1 MSRHRREPGTLPRP
15 LAVLGAIA
23 LAAGTA
29 AAIRMLPADAE
40 PRPARPPAAKPVAT
54 QVERQPRKEPFTG
67 FVAFADAARSPAL
80 DLAAGS
86 RRTGVRY
93 YALGHVVA
101 ATGACAPAWAPAPTG
116 SGATL
121 PPIAIPDAPREAAGS
136 AATPGGEPDAASG
149 GASRAD
155 SGGTAATPTGRA
167 GVPESGRTG
176 RQGKGSGGLAERVRR
191 LRAAGGDAM
200 PVFGGPRG
208 VDLAASCTRPGAL
221 AAAYRRVLRAF
232 DATAADF
239 EIRDSADR
247 AAVLRRARAIA
258 AVQRERPLRVSFT
271 LPLGRDGLSAQD
283 VAMLRATR
291 KAGAQVSTV
300 NLLAPI
306 EPRATSPGGR
316 LDLVAVRVHK
326 AAGRLA
332 QVHGLPG
339 ADEAYPLLALTPLP
353 ASADDLTVQDAWRLV
368 AYATRHRLAWLSV
381 RGTPLKPGVA
391 RVLWHTPSNR

>member
-40 PRPARPPAAKPVAT
+40 PRPARPPAATPVAT
-54 QVERQPRKEPFTG
+54 QVEQQPQGEAFSG

-80 DLAAGS
+80 DLAADS
-86 RRTGVRY
+86 RRTGVRS

-101 ATGACAPAWAPAPTG
+101 ATGACVPTWAPAS
-116 SGATL
+116 SGESRV
-121 PPIAIPDAPREAAGS
+121 AIGGS
-136 AATPGGEPDAASG
+136 AATPTGEPGATSG
-149 GASRAD
+149 GS
-155 SGGTAATPTGRA
+155 AATPTDRPGVPNDGRNGRRGKGRA
-167 GVPESGRTG
+167 KGGVT
-176 RQGKGSGGLAERVRR
+176 ERVRR

-208 VDLAASCTRPGAL
+208 QDLAAACARPGAL
-221 AAAYRRVLRAF
+221 AAAYRRVVRAF

-258 AVQRERPLRVSFT
+258 AIQRERPLRVGFT

-291 KAGAQVSTV
+291 KVGAQVSTV
-300 NLLAPI
+300 NLLTPI
-306 EPRATSPGGR
+306 EPRATSAGGR
-316 LDLVAVRVHK
+316 LDLVAVGVRK
-326 AAGRLA
+326 AAGQLA
-332 QVHGLPG
+332 QIHDLPS
-339 ADEAYPLLALTPLP
+339 ADAAYRRLALTLMPS
-353 ASADDLTVQDAWRLV
+353 SADDLTVQDAWRLV
-368 AYATRHRLAWLSV
+368 AYANRHRLAWLSL
-381 RGTPLKPGVA
+381 RGTTPRPGVA
-391 RVLWHTPSNR
+391 RILWHNPPNR